1 MALAPLS
8 FRMRLKLGSFSF
20 SLVGSGGGTGTATM
34 SANRQP
40 HMAFTNSRPAREHRL
55 QIALLSGAF
64 DLFKVRAEMQCQA
77 SFACIPCKAKAALP
91 VMLMPS

>member
-40 HMAFTNSRPAREHRL
+40 HMAFTNSRPAQEHRF

-64 DLFKVRAEMQCQA
+64 DLFKVQAKRLCQA
-77 SFACIPCKAKAALP
+77 SFACISCKALAALP
-91 VMLMPS
+91 GMLMPS